1 MSLPE
6 ITDEDRA
13 VADEAYRLFGVMFSD
28 QCRSVPEVAAAL
40 VRTGWKPVDPDLIL
54 AREVVGEVNRAEVGD
69 GRYDGYI
76 KDVERGVYDDVLEV
90 KIALAAIKAA
100 EARRKGDG

>member
-13 VADEAYRLFGVMFSD
+13 VAEAADRLLMQANTWRCPS
-28 QCRSVPEVAAAL
+28 SAAIAAAL

-54 AREVVGEVNRAEVGD
+54 AREVLASRTSCTLTAAQYRSGAND
-69 GRYDGYI
+69 SYYI
-76 KDVERGVYDDVLEV
+76 VETAV
-90 KIALAAIKAA
+90 AAIKAVRR
-100 EARRKGDG
+100 EGERKG

>member
-1 MSLPE
+1 MMPE

-13 VADEAYRLFGVMFSD
+13 VAEEAYRLFGVMFSD
-28 QCRSVPEVAAAL
+28 QCRSVPEIAAAL

-54 AREVVGEVNRAEVGD
+54 AREVCAETFAGCAVDYRSGSED
-69 GRYDGYI
+69 KYS
-76 KDVERGVYDDVLEV
+76 VV

-100 EARRKGDG
+100 DARRRGVG

>member
-1 MSLPE
+1 VSLPE

-13 VADEAYRLFGVMFSD
+13 VADEAERLWLATGT
-28 QCRSVPEVAAAL
+28 PGTPGIIELAAAL

-54 AREVVGEVNRAEVGD
+54 AREVCAETFAGCAVDYRSGSED
-69 GRYDGYI
+69 KYS
-76 KDVERGVYDDVLEV
+76 VV

-100 EARRKGDG
+100 DARRRGVG

>member
-13 VADEAYRLFGVMFSD
+13 VAEEAERIWMRHACLDKARDVGAI
-28 QCRSVPEVAAAL
+28 AAAL

-54 AREVVGEVNRAEVGD
+54 AREVAADTCYNYSWHESTVSLVRD
-69 GRYDGYI
+69 G
-76 KDVERGVYDDVLEV
+76 KDDTTLVVQA
-90 KIALAAIKAA
+90 ALAAIKAV
-100 EARRKGDG
+100 RREGER

>member
-13 VADEAYRLFGVMFSD
+13 VYEEALRLWNTETND
-28 QCRSVPEVAAAL
+28 PVPGEIAAAL

-54 AREVVGEVNRAEVGD
+54 AREVLASKTSCALTAAQYRSGAN
-69 GRYDGYI
+69 DGYYV
-76 KDVERGVYDDVLEV
+76 VET
-90 KIALAAIKAA
+90 ALAAIKAVRR
-100 EARRKGDG
+100 EGERKG

>member
-1 MSLPE
+1 VSLPE

-13 VADEAYRLFGVMFSD
+13 VAAEALRLFKEAKIWITS
-28 QCRSVPEVAAAL
+28 PAEIAAAL
-40 VRTGWKPVDPDLIL
+40 VRTGRKPVDPDLIL
-54 AREVVGEVNRAEVGD
+54 AREVVGEMNRAEVGD

-100 EARRKGDG
+100 DARRKG

>member
-13 VADEAYRLFGVMFSD
+13 VAEEAERIWMRHACLDKARDVGAI
-28 QCRSVPEVAAAL
+28 AAAL

-54 AREVVGEVNRAEVGD
+54 AREVLASRTSCTLTAAQYRSGAND
-69 GRYDGYI
+69 SYYI
-76 KDVERGVYDDVLEV
+76 VETAV
-90 KIALAAIKAA
+90 AAIKAVRR
-100 EARRKGDG
+100 EGERKG

>member
-1 MSLPE
+1 VSLPE

-13 VADEAYRLFGVMFSD
+13 VQAEAIRLYTLPGTEPRIGIASI
-28 QCRSVPEVAAAL
+28 AAAL

-54 AREVVGEVNRAEVGD
+54 AREVCAETFAGCAVDYRSGSED
-69 GRYDGYI
+69 KYS
-76 KDVERGVYDDVLEV
+76 VV

-100 EARRKGDG
+100 DARRRGVG

>member
-13 VADEAYRLFGVMFSD
+13 VAEEARRIYREQAGSPYTFDLIGLT
-28 QCRSVPEVAAAL
+28 AAL

-54 AREVVGEVNRAEVGD
+54 AREVAADTAVLYRWHSGISDAIRRGID
-69 GRYDGYI
+69 DT
-76 KDVERGVYDDVLEV
+76 DRGVQS
-90 KIALAAIKAA
+90 ALAAIKAA
-100 EARRKGDG
+100 DARRQRNG

>member
-13 VADEAYRLFGVMFSD
+13 VQAEAIRLYTLPGTEPRIGIASI
-28 QCRSVPEVAAAL
+28 AAAL

-54 AREVVGEVNRAEVGD
+54 AREVCAETFAGCAVDYRSGSED
-69 GRYDGYI
+69 KYS
-76 KDVERGVYDDVLEV
+76 VV

-100 EARRKGDG
+100 DARRRGVG

>member
-13 VADEAYRLFGVMFSD
+13 VAADAWRLYDASD
-28 QCRSVPEVAAAL
+28 RMEPAIAIAAAL

-54 AREVVGEVNRAEVGD
+54 AREVCAERWQSGGLGFPAATVLAGD
-69 GRYDGYI
+69 MDNYDT
-76 KDVERGVYDDVLEV
+76 VA
-90 KIALAAIKAA
+90 IALAAIKAA
-100 EARRKGDG
+100 DARRKGGG

>member
-13 VADEAYRLFGVMFSD
+13 VANEAWRIYYLESTPDSTGVLTI
-28 QCRSVPEVAAAL
+28 AAAL

-54 AREVVGEVNRAEVGD
+54 AREVCAETFAGCAVDYRSGSED
-69 GRYDGYI
+69 KYS
-76 KDVERGVYDDVLEV
+76 VV

-100 EARRKGDG
+100 DARRRGVG

>member
-13 VADEAYRLFGVMFSD
+13 VADEAIRLYGEHL
-28 QCRSVPEVAAAL
+28 RSNGWRAAAEIAAAL

-54 AREVVGEVNRAEVGD
+54 AREVLASKTSCALTAAQYRSGAN
-69 GRYDGYI
+69 DGYYI
-76 KDVERGVYDDVLEV
+76 VES
-90 KIALAAIKAA
+90 ALAAIKAV
-100 EARRKGDG
+100 RREGGA